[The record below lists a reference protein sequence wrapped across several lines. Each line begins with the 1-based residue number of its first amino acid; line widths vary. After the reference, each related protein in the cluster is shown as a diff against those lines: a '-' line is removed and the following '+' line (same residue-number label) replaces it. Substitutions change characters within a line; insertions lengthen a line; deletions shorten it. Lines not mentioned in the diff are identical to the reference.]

1 MTEARDRDVYE
12 PRVHPLQHF
21 PADAEPI
28 HDAGAQVFDQDVGLA
43 DQFLEDALALRVL
56 QVERD
61 ALLVAVGT
69 KE

>member
-1 MTEARDRDVYE
+1 VAEARHRNVYE
-12 PRVHPLQHF
+12 ARVHPLQHF

-28 HDAGAQVFDQDVGLA
+28 HDAGAQVLDQDVGLA
-43 DQFLEDALALRVL
+43 GQLLEDALALRVL

>member
-1 MTEARDRDVYE
+1 
-12 PRVHPLQHF
+12 LQHF

-28 HDAGAQVFDQDVGLA
+28 HDSGAQVLDQDVGLA

-61 ALLVAVGT
+61 TFFVAVGT